1 MCDMGTRLL
10 NKFKYPKSD
19 HAPRVG
25 HETDSDDPRASSG
38 EKTMIGAG
46 VKVVGQITSDEDLFI
61 EGKLEGTVLAVNQKV
76 RIGKSGCLKA
86 NITAG
91 IVRIDGIVKGDVSG
105 IEQVVISKT
114 GNVLGNILSPRVT
127 LEDGAKFKGSIEMDP
142 GDRGALPVAGLSDV
156 KSHKVGSKA
165 S

>member
-1 MCDMGTRLL
+1 MGTRLL
-10 NKFKYPKSD
+10 NKFKIPKVD
-19 HAPRVG
+19 HALRDRQ
-25 HETDSDDPRASSG
+25 ETDCDEPRFSSG

-61 EGKLEGTVLAVNQKV
+61 EGKLEGTVLAVNQEV
-76 RIGKSGCLKA
+76 RIGKSGRLKA

-91 IVRIDGIVKGDVSG
+91 IVRIDGMVKGDVSG
-105 IEQVVISKT
+105 IEQIVISKT
-114 GNVLGNILSPRVT
+114 GNVLGNILSPRIT

-142 GDRGALPVAGLSDV
+142 GDRGTSPVAGLSDV
-156 KSHKVGSKA
+156 KPHQVGSKA